1 LPRCADCHGGVKL
14 QVSDGQ
20 PVGKKSLLIT
30 NSEEAPVIR
39 IAEPFRPLAAALLKM
54 QQPTAPLV
62 ELSALTSVPS
72 NTNPCPGALPRTVQL
87 DMPPKSKAPVVPG
100 PGAPLMVTG
109 PLARMVIPDLAL
121 TVRPLKLNVLLAGNA
136 SVPPAG
142 IEFSLVWMAAIVS
155 DESTMIMSPAADAE
169 DGVGVGACAWACCSW
184 EPQPEIGSTG
194 SAVPARSRLRRP
206 TLAFFDSSLKC
217 SPCFWMGNCAL
228 IHWPL
233 GPDSSC
239 GRGPRCT

>member
-1 LPRCADCHGGVKL
+1 MEDGVCRLTGRRHLKPSSLPRRQPLPRCADCHGGVKL

-54 QQPTAPLV
+54 QQPTAPSV
-62 ELSALTSVPS
+62 ELSALTSVPL
-72 NTNPCPGALPRTVQL
+72 NTTPCPGALPRTVQL
-87 DMPPKSKAPVVPG
+87 DMLPKSKAPAVPG

-121 TVRPLKLNVLLAGNA
+121 TLRLLKLNVLLVGNA

-142 IEFSLVWMAAIVS
+142 TKLSLVWMAEIVS
-155 DESTMIMSPAADAE
+155 DESTMTTLPAAGAADR
-169 DGVGVGACAWACCSW
+169 VGACAWACCSC
-184 EPQPEIGSTG
+184 EPQPKIDSTG
-194 SAVPARSRLRRP
+194 SAVPARSRLRRS
-206 TLAFFDSSLKC
+206 TLAFF
-217 SPCFWMGNCAL
+217 
-228 IHWPL
+228 
-233 GPDSSC
+233 
-239 GRGPRCT
+239 